1 MDDLRKYLT
10 VRDVSKKLDIS
21 EEAVRDLIKDKELK
35 AVKIGQWRIKQEEVG
50 NFIKKRSNDN
60 Q

>member
-10 VRDVSKKLDIS
+10 VRQAATRLDIS

-35 AVKIGQWRIKQEEVG
+35 AVKIGQWRIKPDELEK
-50 NFIKKRSNDN
+50 FIKSRTNVV
-60 Q
+60 